1 MGTGIGIAFVW
12 VFLGL
17 LLALQTQ
24 ASLAAYGISCWVRA
38 LIEYDAVVKYVAPKR
53 QRLAVAEAEFGAL
66 AQSLQEKRAE
76 LDRVQRR
83 LTDLADRLGYVL
95 LQFYSVYEPDLKT
108 WSGRR
113 FVSEWEFV
121 SSVFDGLT

>member
-1 MGTGIGIAFVW
+1 M
-12 VFLGL
+12 
-17 LLALQTQ
+17 
-24 ASLAAYGISCWVRA
+24 
-38 LIEYDAVVKYVAPKR
+38 KYVAPKR

-113 FVSEWEFV
+113 FVFQWEFV
-121 SSVFDGLT
+121 SSVFYGLT

>member
-1 MGTGIGIAFVW
+1 M
-12 VFLGL
+12 
-17 LLALQTQ
+17 
-24 ASLAAYGISCWVRA
+24 
-38 LIEYDAVVKYVAPKR
+38 KYVAPKR

-95 LQFYSVYEPDLKT
+95 LQFYSGVGLPVYEPDLKT